1 MTSSAIRKPTPTS
14 APKRQR
20 SNQAKKPSLVIERA
34 PRVQSRLPVL
44 LDGKL
49 GVTKDIS
56 STGIL
61 FEFDD
66 DYATGSHIQFE
77 LEMNT
82 PGGPITILCSG
93 EVVRVN
99 KDSGRSSIAAK
110 ITNQTMLVN
119 EH

>member
-1 MTSSAIRKPTPTS
+1 MTSSALRKTTPTP

-20 SNQAKKPSLVIERA
+20 SNQAKKPSLVIGRA

-44 LDGKL
+44 LDGKS

-110 ITNQTMLVN
+110 IISQTMLVN

>member
-1 MTSSAIRKPTPTS
+1 MTSSALRKHTPTP

-49 GVTKDIS
+49 GATKDIS

-77 LEMNT
+77 LEMYT

-110 ITNQTMLVN
+110 IISQTMLVN

>member
-1 MTSSAIRKPTPTS
+1 MTTNLLRKQT
-14 APKRQR
+14 PKRER
-20 SNQAKKPSLVIERA
+20 SSQAKKPSLIRERA
-34 PRVQSRLPVL
+34 PRIQTSMPVL

-49 GVTKDIS
+49 GITKDIS

-82 PGGPITILCSG
+82 PGGPLKVLCSG
-93 EVVRVN
+93 EVVRVS
-99 KDSGRSSIAAK
+99 KESGRSSIAAK
-110 ITNQTMLVN
+110 ITQQTLLAKQ
-119 EH
+119 H